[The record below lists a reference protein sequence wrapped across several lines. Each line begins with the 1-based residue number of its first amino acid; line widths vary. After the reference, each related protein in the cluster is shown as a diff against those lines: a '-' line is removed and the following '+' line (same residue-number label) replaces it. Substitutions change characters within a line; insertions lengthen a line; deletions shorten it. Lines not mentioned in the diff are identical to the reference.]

1 MCIAAFLACRVYIP
15 LSLEAYEAKKKELG
29 VDKNLTT
36 EVSAQYRNKYMFLW
50 DPKYLLYI
58 HHPYNQ
64 NQLIRSFLQMEF
76 QSGFLLANNV
86 FSRYETFPY
95 IFPFHNPS
103 FLLTFQT
110 YFWNILKIILFFYCY
125 NTVLANFEFL
135 PVIISTHS
143 NWLCCQFH
151 SSIGRLDF

>member
-86 FSRYETFPY
+86 VSRYETFPY

-110 YFWNILKIILFFYCY
+110 YFWNILKTYPDYFWIACQHLY
-125 NTVLANFEFL
+125 FL
-135 PVIISTHS
+135 C
-143 NWLCCQFH
+143 L
-151 SSIGRLDF
+151 SIRFKRYMGSCNRQHGRIW